1 MTNMHSL
8 TDNPFATKKL
18 RQDVTITL
26 LDGTEIDCKLFVG
39 YNERILD
46 VLNDNRS
53 FIPVED
59 NEGRIL
65 VIAKSSIMTANTQ
78 QITAFNTTKNLINKN
93 LPPVQNI
100 TYEGISPYHVLELPD
115 NSPLEKV
122 RKRYLKI
129 RELLNIE
136 NLEQSGTNPVM
147 ISLARLYLKQIE
159 AAYLAIAKLDT
170 MADNGGDGS

>member
-1 MTNMHSL
+1 MANMHSL

-26 LDGTEIDCKLFVG
+26 LDGTEMDCKLFVG

-46 VLNDNRS
+46 VLNDSRN

-59 NEGRIL
+59 SDGRII

-78 QITAFNTTKNLINKN
+78 QITAFSTNKTLINKN
-93 LPPVQNI
+93 LPPVQTI

-115 NSPLEKV
+115 NSPIDKV

-129 RELLNIE
+129 RDFLNIE
-136 NLEQSGTNPVM
+136 NLEQSGANPVI
-147 ISLARLYLKQIE
+147 ISLAKLYLKQIE
-159 AAYLAIAKLDT
+159 TAYLAIAKLDKT
-170 MADNGGDGS
+170 TDNQGHDS